1 MDSIKTSEPIP
12 ATSPARTFPTRQIVH
27 LSLQLLAL
35 GFLLIFC
42 YNIISP
48 FINPILWAG
57 IFAIAIYPLH
67 QRLKKMLKG
76 RAALASTIITIIVL
90 AIFIVP
96 ALMFTVRTGN
106 EARTLLTDYRS
117 GKINIPPPGEN
128 VKEWPV
134 IGNQVYNAW
143 TQASTDLNAYMAD
156 NPDKVKAIS
165 ARVVDLI
172 KSTGAGLLLLTV
184 AIILSGVLL
193 CYSTQVGNFTQ
204 RCTNHLLG
212 SSKVDVAA
220 MAAVTVRNV
229 VKGILGVAVI
239 QSMLAGAGMVVGGI
253 PYAGLWTLLCL
264 ILAIVQI
271 GTLPVA
277 IGVIIYIWSN
287 GTTTTAIILTIWM
300 LLVGL
305 LDNVLK
311 PLVMGKGAP
320 VPMLVIF
327 LGAVGGF
334 IFSGFV
340 GMFTGAVILSLGYK
354 LFDMWLKGME
364 L

>member
-1 MDSIKTSEPIP
+1 MDSLKTPEPIQ
-12 ATSPARTFPTRQIVH
+12 TRSPMRAIPTREIVH
-27 LSLQLLAL
+27 LTLQLLAL

-57 IFAIAIYPLH
+57 IFAIALYPLH
-67 QRLKKMLKG
+67 QKLKKILKG
-76 RAALASTIITIIVL
+76 KAALASTILTLIVL
-90 AIFIVP
+90 AIFILPSV
-96 ALMFTVRTGN
+96 MFTFRTAS
-106 EARTLLTDYRS
+106 EARQVFADYRS
-117 GKINIPPPGEN
+117 GKIHIKPPGEN

-134 IGNQVYNAW
+134 IGTQVYNAW
-143 TQASTDLNAYMAD
+143 TKASTDINAYIAD
-156 NPDKVKAIS
+156 NPEQVRAIS
-165 ARVVDLI
+165 SKGVELI
-172 KSTGAGLLLLTV
+172 KSTGGGLLLLTI

-193 CYSTQVGNFTQ
+193 CYSTQVGDFT
-204 RCTNHLLG
+204 RRFTNHLLG
-212 SSKVDVAA
+212 NTKVDMAA

-239 QSMLAGAGMVVGGI
+239 QSFLAGAGMVVGGV
-253 PYAGLWTLLCL
+253 PYAGIWTLLCL

-287 GTTTTAIILTIWM
+287 GTTTTAIILTVWM

-334 IFSGFV
+334 IFLGFI

-354 LFDMWLKGME
+354 LFDIWLKGME
-364 L
+364 P

>member
-1 MDSIKTSEPIP
+1 MDSIKTPEPIP
-12 ATSPARTFPTRQIVH
+12 TTGPFRNFPTKQIVH

-35 GFLLIFC
+35 GFLLVFC

-57 IFAIAIYPLH
+57 IFAIALYPLH
-67 QRLKKMLKG
+67 QRLKKLLNG
-76 RAALASTIITIIVL
+76 RAALASTILTILVL
-90 AIFIVP
+90 AIFILP
-96 ALMFTVRTGN
+96 AVMFTIRTAS
-106 EARTLLTDYRS
+106 EAKGVLADYRS
-117 GKINIPPPGEN
+117 GKIHIQPPGEN
-128 VKEWPV
+128 VKTWPV
-134 IGNQVYNAW
+134 VGNQVYNTW
-143 TQASTDLNAYMAD
+143 SQASADLNAYISN
-156 NPDKVKAIS
+156 NPDQVRKIS
-165 ARVVDLI
+165 TKGVDLI
-172 KSTGAGLLLLTV
+172 KSTGKGLLLLTV
-184 AIILSGVLL
+184 AIIISGVLL
-193 CYSTQVGNFTQ
+193 CYSTQVGNFT
-204 RCTNHLLG
+204 RKFTNHLLG
-212 SSKVDVAA
+212 SSKVD
-220 MAAVTVRNV
+220 MATMATITVRNV

-239 QSMLAGAGMVVGGI
+239 QSFLAGAGMVVGGV
-253 PYAGLWTLLCL
+253 PYAGIWALLCL
-264 ILAIVQI
+264 LLAIVQI

-334 IFSGFV
+334 IFSGFI

-354 LFDMWLKGME
+354 LFDMWLKGMD

>member
-1 MDSIKTSEPIP
+1 MDSIKTPEPIQT
-12 ATSPARTFPTRQIVH
+12 TSPVRNFPTKQIVH
-27 LSLQLLAL
+27 LTLQLLAL

-57 IFAIAIYPLH
+57 IFAIALYPLH
-67 QRLKKMLKG
+67 QRLKKFLNG

-96 ALMFTVRTGN
+96 GVMFTIRTAS
-106 EARTLLTDYRS
+106 EAKGVLADYRS
-117 GKINIPPPGEN
+117 GKVNIQPPGEN
-128 VKEWPV
+128 VKTWPV
-134 IGNQVYNAW
+134 VGNQVYNAW
-143 TQASTDLNAYMAD
+143 SQASTDLNSYIRN
-156 NPDKVKAIS
+156 NPEQVKAVS
-165 ARVVDLI
+165 AKGVDLI
-172 KSTGAGLLLLTV
+172 KSTGKGLLLLTV
-184 AIILSGVLL
+184 AIIISGVLL
-193 CYSTQVGNFTQ
+193 CYSTQVGNFT
-204 RCTNHLLG
+204 RSFTNHLLG
-212 SSKVDVAA
+212 SSKVDMAA
-220 MAAVTVRNV
+220 MATITVRNV

-239 QSMLAGAGMVVGGI
+239 QSFLAGAGMVVGGV
-253 PYAGLWTLLCL
+253 PYAGIWALLCL

-334 IFSGFV
+334 IFSGFI

-354 LFDMWLKGME
+354 LFDMWLKGMD